1 MPQLQLADWAPQL
14 IWLAITFILLYV
26 LMARVALPGI
36 ESVLDKRRGRI
47 DSDLDEAAQLKQ
59 RTEEAIAAYEQ
70 ALAEARAKSHAIAQE
85 MRDALK
91 SEMDAERAKLD
102 EQVSAMTD
110 QAESRIAAAKDEAL
124 THIDA
129 IAGETAE
136 ALVEQLIGVK
146 PDKAQLD
153 KAVAGI

>member
-1 MPQLQLADWAPQL
+1 MPQLQVADWPPQL
-14 IWLAITFILLYV
+14 IWLAITFIVLYV
-26 LMARVALPGI
+26 LMARVALPRI
-36 ESVLDKRRGRI
+36 ASVLEQRRDRI

-59 RTEEAIAAYEQ
+59 RTEEAIASYEQ

-91 SEMDAERAKLD
+91 GEMERERAQLD

-110 QAESRIAAAKDEAL
+110 QAESRIATAKGEAL

-136 ALVEQLIGVK
+136 ALVQQLIGVK
-146 PDKAQLD
+146 PEKAQID
-153 KAVAGI
+153 KAVAGA